1 MARIE
6 KIKFII
12 RGMNDE
18 LVEEIVQVPEYISP
32 SDWLREMLEGY
43 SAYVVLNHTSYR
55 KAEIWKVIPIYDE
68 PKARGASG

>member
-6 KIKFII
+6 KVKFII
-12 RGMNDE
+12 RSMNDE
-18 LVEEIVQVPEYISP
+18 LVEEIVQIPEHLTA
-32 SDWLREMLEGY
+32 DEWLREMLEGY

-55 KAEIWKVIPIYDE
+55 KAEIWKIIPIYDE